1 MARLAGNVQGVVVQM
16 AMLAL
21 SSFHSPRSDR
31 KLHVNGGVVA
41 LLIFHLGFGESGLRA
56 GAPEDRLLRL
66 VHQAFLNENRERT
79 QDLRFVF
86 GIHRQIRMFPVAEHA
101 EPLELFALDVDE
113 FSRKRF
119 ALFADLQRRKLARFL

>member
-21 SSFHSPRSDR
+21 SFHSPVATGN
-31 KLHVNGGVVA
+31 LHVNRGVVA
-41 LLIFHLGFGESGLRA
+41 LLIFHFGFGERGLRA

-66 VHQAFLNENRERT
+66 VHQAFLNENRERA
-79 QDLRFVF
+79 QDFRFVL
-86 GIHRQIRMFPVAEHA
+86 GIHRQIWMFPVAEHA

-119 ALFADLQRRKLARFL
+119 ASFSGPPAEKARAIL